1 MRDIGSSK
9 LPYIEFNKNL
19 GIFRNKSLFINVIVY
34 IIIYYEN
41 YLIFNNLLM
50 NYWGYWEIDKFYVN
64 KEEQIK
70 RFSTQINII
79 IFNRK

>member
-50 NYWGYWEIDKFYVN
+50 NY
-64 KEEQIK
+64 
-70 RFSTQINII
+70 
-79 IFNRK
+79 